1 MARGHEPL
9 MLEGGEEEV
18 RAMSTFW
25 AVIAI
30 AFVVGTLL
38 TVAFGTFKLFDAGR
52 HQH

>member
-1 MARGHEPL
+1 MN
-9 MLEGGEEEV
+9 
-18 RAMSTFW
+18 TFW

-38 TVAFGTFKLFDAGR
+38 TVAFGALKMIDAGR